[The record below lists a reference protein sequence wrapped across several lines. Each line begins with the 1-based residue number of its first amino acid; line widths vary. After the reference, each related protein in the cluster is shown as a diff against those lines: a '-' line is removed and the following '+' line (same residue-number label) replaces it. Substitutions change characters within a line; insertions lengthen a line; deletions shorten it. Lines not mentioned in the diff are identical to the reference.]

1 MKVQSFVIA
10 AALLL
15 QLQSFAQKTDTRALS
30 GFTDVGLSGGFS
42 RVVFKQGDKTGVTI
56 KCEKIDPSKIE
67 TEIKGNSLHIG
78 MARGSYNNT
87 GKIEIEVTYTQL
99 ESIRNSGSS
108 DVEIAGTLKA
118 PKFSFASSG
127 SGDLVGDFE
136 VNDFEIRI
144 SGSSDMTLSGKADD
158 QHITISGSGD
168 VDAAKLRGKTAE
180 VTISGSGDVDLNV
193 SGKVKTRV
201 SGSGD
206 VTNAER

>member
-1 MKVQSFVIA
+1 MKVQTFAIA

-15 QLQSFAQKTDTRALS
+15 QLQSFAQKTETRALS
-30 GFTDVGLSGGFS
+30 NFTDVGLSGGFS
-42 RVVFKQGDKTGVTI
+42 KVVFQQGDKTGVTI
-56 KCEKIDPSKIE
+56 KSDKIDPSKIE

-78 MARGSYNNT
+78 MAKGSYNNT
-87 GKIEIEVTYTQL
+87 GDIELVVTYSQL

-108 DVEIAGTLKA
+108 DIEMVGTLKA
-118 PKFSFASSG
+118 SKFEFASSG
-127 SGDLVGDFE
+127 SGDLKGDFE
-136 VNDFEIRI
+136 VENFNVRI

-168 VDAAKLRGKTAE
+168 VDAAKLRGKSAE

-193 SGKVKTRV
+193 SGKVKTRI

-206 VTNAER
+206 VNNVER